1 MPATDVFFDTN
12 VLLYL
17 VSSDVAKADK
27 AETLLADGGHI
38 SVQVLNEFASV
49 ASRKRALTWE
59 AITDLL
65 SVVRAICH
73 VHPLT
78 LETHDRAC
86 DIARRYGF
94 SFHDSLIVASALL
107 ADCSAVYSED
117 LQAGQRIDRRL
128 TVRNPFASRKSG
140 SDPFPR
146 AQ

>member
-49 ASRKRALTWE
+49 AVRKRSMTWE
-59 AITDLL
+59 AITDVLG
-65 SVVRAICH
+65 VVRAVCH

-78 LETHDRAC
+78 VETHDRAC
-86 DIARRYGF
+86 VIAQRYGF
-94 SFHDSLIVASALL
+94 SFYDSLIVASALL
-107 ADCSAVYSED
+107 ANCSAVYSED
-117 LQAGQRIDRRL
+117 LQAEQRIGRRL
-128 TVRNPFASRKSG
+128 IVRNPFAPLASACQTR
-140 SDPFPR
+140 
-146 AQ
+146 